1 MEKLVGHAE
10 VAHAADF
17 EGKTPQQ
24 IAQFFPGNRFILGTD
39 DLQSYA
45 SLHWFTPNNSI
56 SAFRLSGLTVLP
68 ELLVSGQD

>member
-1 MEKLVGHAE
+1 VEKLVCHTE

-17 EGKTPQQ
+17 ERKPPQQ
-24 IAQFFPGNRFILGTD
+24 ISQFFPGNRFILGTD

-56 SAFRLSGLTVLP
+56 SAFRLSGLTILP
-68 ELLVSGQD
+68 DLLVSGQD